1 MSSTTQTSTDA
12 SPPVPLTERLPT
24 PANELGLV
32 AYVQWGLTG
41 EVCVRGGNIMV
52 EYLRQPEATAA
63 ALRDR
68 WYQTW
73 MPDADGYLF
82 SWTG

>member
-1 MSSTTQTSTDA
+1 
-12 SPPVPLTERLPT
+12 V
-24 PANELGLV
+24 
-32 AYVQWGLTG
+32 TG
-41 EVCVRGGNIMV
+41 EVCVRGGNIIV

-63 ALRDR
+63 ALRDG